1 MPKAEYSHFR
11 IYILTFSY
19 FEVGANV
26 MDEASGISPPMI
38 QTVDVSVGPCEL
50 NDAMNDILA
59 DARRSLESQVP
70 LVQESRIPNEEN
82 TADKTKNIIKQAN
95 NQTLESIL
103 GFISK
108 SEDARIKRQN
118 PVLYVVLVLT
128 LLQLIVFNGLIAFVI
143 YSAVKTPTAG
153 NLPII
158 LEFLKYYIGAVL
170 VEMIGM
176 IVFITKSTFTSS
188 TKEMLNI
195 VKAFPSKDKS

>member
-1 MPKAEYSHFR
+1 MNEGNDTRP
-11 IYILTFSY
+11 
-19 FEVGANV
+19 
-26 MDEASGISPPMI
+26 
-38 QTVDVSVGPCEL
+38 SVTQALDGCADHQEPG
-50 NDAMNDILA
+50 DAMCGILA
-59 DARRSLESQVP
+59 EARRSLENQVP
-70 LVQESRIPNEEN
+70 LVQESQIPSEDN
-82 TADKTKNIIKQAN
+82 AASKTKNIIKQAN

-108 SEDARIKRQN
+108 SEDARIERQN

-128 LLQLIVFNGLIAFVI
+128 LIQLLVFNGLISFVI
-143 YSAVKTPTAG
+143 YSAVKTPEAG

-158 LEFLKYYIGAVL
+158 VEFLKYYIGAVL

-195 VKAFPSKDKS
+195 VKALPSKEKS